1 MAVDTGWNNETSR
14 NNEQVS
20 RTEFQIVDRQFG
32 VFILLLFGLEC
43 LNTFQNIMLFQNN
56 L

>member
-32 VFILLLFGLEC
+32 VFILLFFWFGVFKYISKYYALSK
-43 LNTFQNIMLFQNN
+43 
-56 L
+56 